1 MVIPKFIQA
10 EVAKDIL
17 SIESVSV
24 IGLMLLVIV
33 ALVYHIKG
41 MEKKHA
47 AERAELKQDVRDVQD
62 KLDKEY
68 ATGTSE
74 MKVIIE
80 KYYTITTK
88 FLEKINT
95 IIN

>member
-1 MVIPKFIQA
+1 MINFIAVQA
-10 EVAKDIL
+10 TEIKEIL

-24 IGLMLLVIV
+24 IGLMLLIICG
-33 ALVYHIKG
+33 LVYHIKTL
-41 MEKKHA
+41 EKRHE
-47 AERAELKQDVRDVQD
+47 AEKVVLRAQVKEAHD
-62 KLDKEY
+62 KLEEEY
-68 ATGTSE
+68 KVSSTE
-74 MKVIIE
+74 MKGIIE

>member
-1 MVIPKFIQA
+1 MVIPQFIQA
-10 EVAKDIL
+10 DVAKEIL

-33 ALVYHIKG
+33 ALVYHIKSLG
-41 MEKKHA
+41 NKHDSEKLQL
-47 AERAELKQDVRDVQD
+47 RQDVKDVQD

-68 ATGTSE
+68 ANGTSE

-88 FLEKINT
+88 FLEKLNSIHK
-95 IIN
+95 